1 MNLQHINIENLK
13 ISPLNVR
20 KHGQTTGED
29 LIPSIKAVGLIQPL
43 LVRPTCEPTRGE
55 GFEVVAGQRRLNAL
69 QQIAK
74 DETVEAVPCLVMDE
88 GDDAKAIE
96 ASLTE
101 NIARLPMDVID
112 QFEAFHALTQQGLSV
127 AEIAQHFGVTERL
140 VNQRL
145 AIANL
150 YEPIRN
156 AFRREDI
163 GGDTLQLLTMATKR
177 QQKEWYKLFKSKDGH
192 APQGYRLKSWLF
204 GGEQIPVSNAL
215 FDVESYDGVIVS
227 DLFGD
232 ERYFA
237 EPKLFWEHQSRA
249 IAEKMDEYREDG
261 WAEVILL
268 DVGERWNA
276 WEHVDTAKEDGG
288 KVFIRVTS
296 DGEVKAYEGQLSRDE
311 IKKRE
316 KAANGVAK
324 PERPELT
331 KAMQNY
337 LALRRHAA
345 VRLKL
350 LDHQGIALRL
360 AVAQIITG
368 AMLWDVRAERQKAN
382 TQSIADSLAHSSA
395 QAAFKAQQVRIMA
408 MLDLGEDTTRPL
420 VDHAPYEGR
429 ALNVEDIFV
438 KLAKLDDSKVMT
450 ILTFVVAET
459 LQSGSVMVEELGSLL
474 KVDMADHWQADETF
488 FDLLRDKE
496 AINAMLSEI
505 GGKRVAESNL
515 NGTAKVQKQI
525 IRDFMTGEGRKQAKG
540 WQPRYMRFPLEGY
553 TKRGGIA
560 VVKAVRGVSETANA
574 E

>member
-1 MNLQHINIENLK
+1 MKLQHITIESLK

-74 DETVEAVPCLVMDE
+74 VEAVEAVPCLVMDE

-127 AEIAQHFGVTERL
+127 AEIALHFGVTERL
-140 VNQRL
+140 VKQRL

-150 YEPIRN
+150 YQPIRN

-192 APQGYRLKSWLF
+192 APQGHRLKSWLF
-204 GGEQIPVSNAL
+204 GGEQIPASNAL

-237 EPKLFWEHQSRA
+237 DPKLFWEHQSRA
-249 IAEKMDEYREDG
+249 IAGIMDEYREDG
-261 WAEVILL
+261 WCDVILL
-268 DVGERWNA
+268 DVGERWQS
-276 WEHVDTAKEDGG
+276 WEHVGTAKEEGG
-288 KVFIRVTS
+288 KIFIRVS
-296 DGEVKAYEGQLSRDE
+296 ADGEVKAHEGQLSRSE

-316 KAANGVAK
+316 KAENGEAK
-324 PERPELT
+324 LERPELT

-337 LALRRHAA
+337 LELHRHAA
-345 VRLKL
+345 VRLEIL
-350 LDHQGIALRL
+350 SHEGIALRL

-368 AMLWDVRAERQKAN
+368 AMLWDVKAERQKAN
-382 TQSIADSLAHSSA
+382 TEAIKATLDESSA
-395 QAAFKAQQVRIMA
+395 QAAFKAQQASIMA
-408 MLDLGEDTTRPL
+408 MLDLGDDTARPL
-420 VDHAPYEGR
+420 VDHAPYDGR
-429 ALNVEDIFV
+429 GLDVEDIFA
-438 KLAKLDDSKVMT
+438 KLAKLDDAKVMT

-459 LQSGSVMVEELGSLL
+459 LQSGSAMVEALGSLL
-474 KVDMADHWQADETF
+474 DVDMADHWKADETF

-496 AINAMLSEI
+496 AINAMLAEI
-505 GGKRVAESNL
+505 GGKEVAKGNVTA
-515 NGTAKVQKQI
+515 TAKVQRQI
-525 IRDFMTGEGRKQAKG
+525 IRDVINGNNGRKQAKD
-540 WQPRYMRFPLEGY
+540 WQPRYMRFPMEGY
-553 TKRGGIA
+553 TQRSCMP
-560 VVKAVRGVSETANA
+560 R
-574 E
+574 